1 MMRRIRARLDART
14 LRRAKSV
21 FERRGWTDAPG
32 YTPVVADTVAQL
44 GYRSRA
50 LRLDRGYR

>member
-1 MMRRIRARLDART
+1 MIRRIRARLDARA
-14 LRRAKSV
+14 LRRAKAV
-21 FERRGWTDAPG
+21 FERRGWKDAPG
-32 YTPVVADTVAQL
+32 YAPVVADTVTQL